1 MVTWTG
7 AGQPCRHGW
16 PAALGPRTSAWA
28 WRADGRATAR
38 STSALPAALLM
49 GSAMATI
56 MLAFMWGMMYKN
68 VAINIAIVA
77 GALVLGLTALWL
89 SRSQTFGGRPGVH
102 ERDYRGCRIGRL
114 TTADLVVADERRW
127 PPTASPDTHPG
138 RKGRRT
144 HSRAARTA
152 RRNTGGRRS
161 PPAGLVGS

>member
-1 MVTWTG
+1 MDGPPPWD
-7 AGQPCRHGW
+7 
-16 PAALGPRTSAWA
+16 PRTSAWA

-114 TTADLVVADERRW
+114 TTANLVVADERRW
-127 PPTASPDTHPG
+127 PPPPRPIRTPVARAGALIHVPHGRHAGTPAAGDHPLPG
-138 RKGRRT
+138 WSAPRG
-144 HSRAARTA
+144 
-152 RRNTGGRRS
+152 
-161 PPAGLVGS
+161 